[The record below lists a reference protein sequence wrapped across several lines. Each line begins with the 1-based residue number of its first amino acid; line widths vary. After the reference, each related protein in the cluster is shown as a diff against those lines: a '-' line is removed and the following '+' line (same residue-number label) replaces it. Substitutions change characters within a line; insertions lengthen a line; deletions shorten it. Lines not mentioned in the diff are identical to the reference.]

1 VLGHLYLLE
10 FARDF
15 CACTVPICVI

>member
-10 FARDF
+10 FARD
-15 CACTVPICVI
+15 ACVCTMPICVI